1 VADDVTLN
9 SMSGGAVVATDDSG
23 TGHVQVVK
31 LAYSADGS
39 RVPITADTNGLQ
51 VNVGNTVTVSLGAAL
66 PTGTNTVGYVMPKSG
81 ATLSQGSAAPTATAT
96 SIVASSST
104 RRTITITNTGTVT
117 VNVGGSGVTASTGVP
132 LVAGAS
138 ATFDG
143 AAAAQFYGI
152 TASGTGA
159 VVYIGE
165 SD

>member
-1 VADDVTLN
+1 MADDITLN
-9 SMSGGAVVATDDSG
+9 TLSGGGPTVATDDSG
-23 TGHVQVVK
+23 TGHVQIIK

-39 RVPITADTNGLQ
+39 RVPITADANGLK
-51 VNVGNTVTVSLGAAL
+51 VSVGNTT
-66 PTGTNTVGYVMPKSG
+66 G

-96 SIVASSST
+96 SIAAASAT
-104 RRTITITNTGTVT
+104 RRSITITNTGTVT

-132 LVAGAS
+132 LVVGAS

-159 VVYIGE
+159 VVYMGE